1 MFYIIY
7 QICLSLVAGH
17 QTHCVCAEN
26 LQFTICYLYI
36 PPPPKK
42 KNHDEY
48 ALNAGSKTS
57 WTNSSRPSSVTTRT
71 NTTCSKT
78 TRPDSAWS

>member
-7 QICLSLVAGH
+7 QICLSLVAE
-17 QTHCVCAEN
+17 THCCAEN
-26 LQFTICYLYI
+26 LQFMICYLYP
-36 PPPPKK
+36 PPPPKKEK

-48 ALNAGSKTS
+48 ALSAGSKTS